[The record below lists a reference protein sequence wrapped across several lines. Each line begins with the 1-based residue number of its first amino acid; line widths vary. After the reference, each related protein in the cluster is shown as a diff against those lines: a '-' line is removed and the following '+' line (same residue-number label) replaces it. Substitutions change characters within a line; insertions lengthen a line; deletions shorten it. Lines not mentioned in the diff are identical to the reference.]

1 VFTSLQGGNKAGF
14 TFDGTAKASE
24 ANGQYSA
31 SSSGS
36 HEDLYPGSVVPG
48 KCVLL
53 FIVMNPWNVVVPM
66 LSVANIIVE
75 TYDSILTFLVPGAAT
90 DDTAGKTV
98 GKRFAGMLGSI
109 PAPPAMASEFPPATG
124 KSVGALS
131 AVSPSSIRVT
141 AGIIQLDGLSFTGAS
156 ERWPLQKN
164 GDFSLLLSFTV
175 ESDMS
180 AKAAGF
186 EQAARM
192 SAVPM
197 VLRSSMY
204 LFFVSAM
211 ILVLS
216 YKIGS
221 CIYSR

>member
-1 VFTSLQGGNKAGF
+1 
-14 TFDGTAKASE
+14 
-24 ANGQYSA
+24 
-31 SSSGS
+31 
-36 HEDLYPGSVVPG
+36 
-48 KCVLL
+48 
-53 FIVMNPWNVVVPM
+53 
-66 LSVANIIVE
+66 
-75 TYDSILTFLVPGAAT
+75 
-90 DDTAGKTV
+90 
-98 GKRFAGMLGSI
+98 
-109 PAPPAMASEFPPATG
+109 
-124 KSVGALS
+124 
-131 AVSPSSIRVT
+131 
-141 AGIIQLDGLSFTGAS
+141 
-156 ERWPLQKN
+156 
-164 GDFSLLLSFTV
+164 LLLSFTV

-192 SAVPM
+192 SAVSM